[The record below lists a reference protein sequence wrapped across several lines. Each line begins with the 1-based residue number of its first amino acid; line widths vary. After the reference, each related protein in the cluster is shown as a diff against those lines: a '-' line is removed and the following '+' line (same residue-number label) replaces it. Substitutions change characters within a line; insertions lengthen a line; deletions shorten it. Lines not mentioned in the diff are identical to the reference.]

1 MLGINILS
9 DKLFLKKLLEYL
21 MRILIVTGRYPPLK
35 CGIGFY
41 TRELSKSL
49 SLTGKHVSVLSTFSS
64 REPKNIQGVELL
76 HGVKNWNFLSIFTVN
91 KIIKKWKPDVIHVQ
105 FPTHAFFESISY
117 SLIPILGFCLGKKI
131 VMTWHE
137 SFSLSNFFK
146 FFLLSVVPSKIIVV
160 RPNYKNLL
168 PFYKFLASHKTFNFI
183 PNASTLPRVN
193 LSITKKKL
201 LKKKYILGKNR
212 LIIYFG
218 FIYPH
223 KGVENILQIANPK
236 TDQII
241 IAADLD
247 PKNDYHRSLKYLI
260 KSKWSDNISLINYM
274 PENDLAAL
282 LNVADAIILP
292 FRDGGGAWNTS
303 IHAAVSSR
311 SFLLTTSTDASGFNE
326 DLNTY
331 HSSIDNINEMRD
343 ALNKYS
349 GTKNLID
356 TLPDSWAEISKKHIQ
371 AYDKN

>member
-1 MLGINILS
+1 
-9 DKLFLKKLLEYL
+9 

-49 SLTGKHVSVLSTFSS
+49 SLMGEHVSILSTFSS
-64 REPKNIQGVELL
+64 REPKKIHGVELL
-76 HGVKNWNFLSIFTVN
+76 QGVKKWNFLSIFTVN

-146 FFLLSVVPSKIIVV
+146 FFLLSIVPSQIIVV
-160 RPNYKNLL
+160 RPNYKKLL
-168 PFYKFLASHKTFNFI
+168 PFYKFLAIHKKFNFI
-183 PNASTLPRVN
+183 PNTSSLPRVN
-193 LSITKKKL
+193 LTFAQKEK

-212 LIIYFG
+212 LIVYFG

-223 KGVENILQIANPK
+223 KGIENILKITNPK

-247 PKNDYHRSLKYLI
+247 SENDYHKNLKNLI
-260 KSKWSDNISLINYM
+260 EQKENGNVSVIKYM
-274 PENDLAAL
+274 PEIDLSGL
-282 LNVADAIILP
+282 LCIADTIILP
-292 FRDGGGAWNTS
+292 FRLGGGEWNTS
-303 IHAAVSSR
+303 IHAAVSSG
-311 SFLLTTSTDASGFNE
+311 SFLLTTSVTTNGFKKN
-326 DLNTY
+326 LNTY
-331 HSSIDNINEMRD
+331 YSKIDNINEMRD

-349 GTKNLID
+349 GTKNLVSVI
-356 TLPDSWAEISKKHIQ
+356 PDNWPKIGKKHIQ
-371 AYDKN
+371 VYNEPA

>member
-1 MLGINILS
+1 
-9 DKLFLKKLLEYL
+9 